1 MENAKIKDMGIERFT
16 RELKDTE
23 LSEKAPEAFW
33 VAIADEGAFLAV
45 RRKQVRKGFP
55 SHVVVL
61 WYWGDE
67 RPKVETAADDVF
79 GIDFMKP
86 YERLTVEAVIRK
98 AFRELRIR
106 ANLKACVREQ
116 TIFVR
121 LREKAA

>member
-1 MENAKIKDMGIERFT
+1 MENTKIKDMGIERFP
-16 RELKDTE
+16 RELKDAE

-33 VAIADEGAFLAV
+33 VAIAGEGAFLAV

-55 SHVVVL
+55 SHVVVF

-67 RPKVETAADDVF
+67 RPKVETPAYDVF
-79 GIDFMKP
+79 GVDFMKH
-86 YERLTVEAVIRK
+86 YESLTVEAVVRK
-98 AFRELRIR
+98 IFRELRIR
-106 ANLKACVREQ
+106 ASLKACVREQ